1 MIQQGGLLRMK
12 VVGDGVNLK
21 SFLPVVLHPSPF
33 LSLPKPSTIPLPKR
47 DSQLAILDCYS
58 PLLPIYP
65 SSFLHQKSL
74 TIPLCQRDSPLKT

>member
-1 MIQQGGLLRMK
+1 MSPIPDLHDTARTKVSTQGRKLNAT
-12 VVGDGVNLK
+12 VNSQCNLVQ
-21 SFLPVVLHPSPF
+21 SQHH
-33 LSLPKPSTIPLPKR
+33 ST
-47 DSQLAILDCYS
+47 LDCYS

>member
-1 MIQQGGLLRMK
+1 MSPIPDLRDPARWSSWGEALNHTFAQARQSTRNVILSSRSIIQ
-12 VVGDGVNLK
+12 
-21 SFLPVVLHPSPF
+21 H
-33 LSLPKPSTIPLPKR
+33 
-47 DSQLAILDCYS
+47 CYS